1 MRHKCFH
8 LFTCSKSLL
17 SHQPFLCLILTC
29 LKGQD
34 EQREVLLNSLLSQM
48 ERFINNCKE
57 ALVSPEVTLNTPPL
71 SVQKSKI
78 HTYRLSKSLYT
89 HTPIECP
96 EVISNSHTV
105 PKRKKIHT
113 KHNPIECPEV
123 SSNTLLK
130 CPKFSLNTPIECLE
144 VMPNTIIEC

>member
-8 LFTCSKSLL
+8 LFSCSKSLL

-57 ALVSPEVTLNTPPL
+57 ALVSPEVTLNTPLL

-78 HTYRLSKSLYT
+78 HT
-89 HTPIECP
+89 ECTL
-96 EVISNSHTV
+96 ISC
-105 PKRKKIHT
+105 RK
-113 KHNPIECPEV
+113 V
-123 SSNTLLK
+123 
-130 CPKFSLNTPIECLE
+130 SLNTLPLSVQKSSQTPIQCPK
-144 VMPNTIIEC
+144 VKKFTPNTLNAHLCLDTSITFF